1 MAASI
6 RISEEQSST
15 GLKVA
20 IRIINAWRATPRQAC
35 KILRISPSTYRRI
48 SRGMN
53 AGSRLDL
60 DQQQRIG
67 IVLSIHAS
75 MRTVFTNQANVQG
88 FPGLKNNN
96 SFFEGQSPL
105 EVMAQGSF
113 ISLYETYKRIKQL
126 QFGHT

>member
-1 MAASI
+1 MS
-6 RISEEQSST
+6 
-15 GLKVA
+15 
-20 IRIINAWRATPRQAC
+20 
-35 KILRISPSTYRRI
+35 
-48 SRGMN
+48 
-53 AGSRLDL
+53 GSL